1 MSEFGLIER
10 YFSQLD
16 QAEDVC
22 VGVGD
27 DGAVL
32 DCAGQRLVVVT
43 DTMVEGVHFPLETA
57 PAEVAWKAVA
67 VNLSD
72 LAAMG
77 ATPRWISLALTL
89 PSEDEVWLAEF
100 SRGLREICQRYSVA
114 LVGGDTTRGALTITV
129 TAQGLLDS
137 QPLLRS
143 SAQVD
148 DDIYVTG
155 TLGDAGLGLDCV
167 FERVELES
175 EQSKSM
181 VARLNRPTPRC
192 EVGVALKGLA
202 HACIDVSDG
211 LLADLGHI
219 LKASNCGADLK
230 SESIPLS
237 NVLKRQVQGLN
248 YALTSGD
255 DYELCF
261 TAAKNKQNDIK
272 ALAKALKTP
281 ITRIGVIKEALGI
294 TLDGDKMASKGYQ
307 HF

>member
-16 QAEDVC
+16 QAEDVS

-43 DTMVEGVHFPLETA
+43 DTMVEGVHFPESTA
-57 PAEVAWKAVA
+57 PADIAWKAVA

-89 PSEDEVWLAEF
+89 PSEDESWLSEF
-100 SRGLREICQRYSVA
+100 SRGLHEICQRYSVA

-129 TAQGLLDS
+129 TAHGLLDS
-137 QPLLRS
+137 NPLLRS
-143 SAQVD
+143 SAQVG

-155 TLGDAGLGLDCV
+155 TLGDAGLGLACV
-167 FERVELES
+167 FEQIKLDSVAAK
-175 EQSKSM
+175 QMKS
-181 VARLNRPTPRC
+181 RLDRPTPRC
-192 EVGVALKGLA
+192 ELGVALKSLA
-202 HACIDVSDG
+202 NACIDVSDG

-219 LKASNCGADLK
+219 LEASKCGADLN
-230 SESIPLS
+230 SATIPLS
-237 NVLKRQVQGLN
+237 EVVKAQNEGLK

-261 TAAKNKQNDIK
+261 TASQIKRTDIEALSK
-272 ALAKALKTP
+272 ALNTS
-281 ITRIGVIKEALGI
+281 IVRIGKITEALGM
-294 TLDGDKMASKGYQ
+294 TLDGDKISAKGYQ